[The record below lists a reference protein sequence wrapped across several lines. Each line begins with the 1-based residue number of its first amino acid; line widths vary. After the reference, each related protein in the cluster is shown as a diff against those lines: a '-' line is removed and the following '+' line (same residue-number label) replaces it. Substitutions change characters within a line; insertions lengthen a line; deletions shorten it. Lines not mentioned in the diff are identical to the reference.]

1 MSNCYVERTRYSERE
16 NFVIGA
22 IDDQWESYFA
32 IVPRVH
38 YISTDTHFSI
48 WTNISCNLEKS
59 FLQFGQI
66 HFANSLIGAIDDP
79 CIVMGKLYFTPLLC
93 HYGECT
99 IYPPRCY
106 DKQPSS
112 LFVRYNLS
120 FVIRFNI
127 ELRPLASSSFSSSS
141 SICCYPFFMVLVL
154 MIDADEDDDDDDAD
168 VTLPLSLASA
178 HLFPAPNLARHTL
191 PSNDLYPVYVRI
203 CTILEKQISTF
214 QKHRFVQTWYMPI
227 CARLLIQK
235 LESNQSKST
244 NCSKFRPC
252 EHETPIFS
260 RFCTVS
266 AFPGSLSD
274 SEVTAIH
281 LWIQNRWWPT
291 WPS

>member
-1 MSNCYVERTRYSERE
+1 M
-16 NFVIGA
+16 
-22 IDDQWESYFA
+22 
-32 IVPRVH
+32 PRVH

-127 ELRPLASSSFSSSS
+127 ELRPLAFSSLLTSCNLFIAS
-141 SICCYPFFMVLVL
+141 LV
-154 MIDADEDDDDDDAD
+154 
-168 VTLPLSLASA
+168 
-178 HLFPAPNLARHTL
+178 
-191 PSNDLYPVYVRI
+191 
-203 CTILEKQISTF
+203 
-214 QKHRFVQTWYMPI
+214 
-227 CARLLIQK
+227 
-235 LESNQSKST
+235 ST
-244 NCSKFRPC
+244 NIDNWTGQKRRKRP
-252 EHETPIFS
+252 HFS
-260 RFCTVS
+260 EN
-266 AFPGSLSD
+266 LS
-274 SEVTAIH
+274 
-281 LWIQNRWWPT
+281 
-291 WPS
+291 